1 MIIDNWQWLYVVV
14 QVFFDFIEYDSQG
27 YWLIFENDFVIEFE
41 VVVQV
46 WVVIELC
53 IDVVFVLISVD
64 FGLDLYCVW
73 MIVVG
78 LVGMSVDCVR
88 YWLDVD
94 KLIFK
99 FDVVEGIVQFVWGGL
114 FYVLFICLQ

>member
-1 MIIDNWQWLYVVV
+1 M
-14 QVFFDFIEYDSQG
+14 
-27 YWLIFENDFVIEFE
+27 
-41 VVVQV
+41 
-46 WVVIELC
+46 VIELC

-99 FDVVEGIVQFVWGGL
+99 FDVVEGIV
-114 FYVLFICLQ
+114 